1 MKIIRCLILVFISN
15 ALVAQNLVLNPSFE
29 EGAICDGST
38 ERIDTVN
45 NWSTVAGNP
54 GYINTSCL
62 LSKESKAFV
71 QGMRLPPASEGHVLS
86 IQKFD
91 LQTEC
96 QQGALSAPLEEGKQ
110 YVVQM
115 LVRLPIQFCQQPI
128 NEVGVVLSETPL
140 DKYAERSVI
149 DLPALSLTNNTQTP
163 ISKQYKWEEV
173 STLYTAKG
181 GEQFIA
187 IGNFS
192 MNNKGVFENRTKEAC
207 TYLFIDLVSV
217 SEFTEQTLVNYT
229 PDMALKKDER
239 LLLKEVEFEEGSDV
253 LKKSSFKILE
263 TLAKTLKDNSN
274 FKVEIASYTDNSLDP
289 SESVTFSKARALAI
303 TQWLENKEVLSS
315 QIKSIGRGSAN
326 AIALNSSPIG
336 RQKNERI
343 EIRFIKL

>member
-1 MKIIRCLILVFISN
+1 MKIIPCLILVFISN
-15 ALVAQNLVLNPSFE
+15 ALLAQNLVLNPSFE
-29 EGAICDGST
+29 NGAVCDGST
-38 ERIDTVN
+38 ERIDTIT

-54 GYINTSCL
+54 SYINTSCF

-71 QGMRLPPASEGHVLS
+71 QGMKLPPASEGQVLS

-91 LQTEC
+91 IQTEC
-96 QQGALSAPLEEGKQ
+96 QQGRLSKPLEEGKQ

-128 NEVGVVLSETPL
+128 NEVGVVLSEKPL
-140 DKYAERSVI
+140 EKSVERKKI
-149 DLPALSLTNNTQTP
+149 DLPALSLKNNTQTA
-163 ISKQYKWEEV
+163 ITKQYEWEEV

-192 MNNKGVFENRTKEAC
+192 SNNLGLFENRTKKEC

-217 SEFTEQTLVNYT
+217 SEFTEQPLVNYT
-229 PDMALKKDER
+229 PDMILKKDQR

-253 LKKSSFKILE
+253 LKKSSFKTLE
-263 TLAKTLKDNSN
+263 SLAKTLKENSN
-274 FKVEIASYTDNSLDP
+274 IKVEIASYTDNSLDP
-289 SESVTFSKARALAI
+289 SESLTFSKARAKAI
-303 TQWLENKEVLSS
+303 TKWLENKEVLSS

-326 AIALNSSPIG
+326 AIALNSSEKE
-336 RQKNERI
+336 RKKNERI

>member
-1 MKIIRCLILVFISN
+1 MKIIHCLFLVVISN

-45 NWSTVAGNP
+45 NWSRVAGNP
-54 GYINTSCL
+54 SYINTSCF

-71 QGMRLPPASEGHVLS
+71 QGMRLPPASEGQVLS

-91 LQTEC
+91 LETEC
-96 QQGALSAPLEEGKQ
+96 QQGTLIKPLEAGKQ

-115 LVRLPIQFCQQPI
+115 RVRLPIQFCQQPI

-140 DKYAERSVI
+140 DKYADRSVI
-149 DLPALSLTNNTQTP
+149 DHPALSLKNNTQTS
-163 ISKQYKWEEV
+163 ISKQYQWEEV

-192 MNNKGVFENRTKEAC
+192 TNNKGVFENRTKKEC
-207 TYLFIDLVSV
+207 TYLFIDVVSV
-217 SEFTEQTLVNYT
+217 SEFAEQTLVNYS
-229 PDMALKKDER
+229 PDMILKRDQR
-239 LLLKEVEFEEGSDV
+239 LLLQEIEFEEGSDV
-253 LKKSSFKILE
+253 LKKSSFKVLE
-263 TLAKTLKDNSN
+263 ALAKALKENTN
-274 FKVEIASYTDNSLDP
+274 FKIEIISYTDNSLDP
-289 SESVTFSKARALAI
+289 AESLTFSNARAAAI
-303 TQWLENKEVLSS
+303 AKWLKNKEVLGS
-315 QIKSIGRGSAN
+315 QIEALGRGSAN
-326 AIALNSSPIG
+326 AIALNSSKKD

-343 EIRFIKL
+343 EIRFIEL

>member
-1 MKIIRCLILVFISN
+1 MKIIPCLILVFVSN
-15 ALVAQNLVLNPSFE
+15 ILVAQNLVLNPSFE
-29 EGAICDGST
+29 DGAICDGST

-45 NWSTVAGNP
+45 SWSTVAGNP
-54 GYINTSCL
+54 SYINTNCL

-71 QGMRLPPASEGHVLS
+71 QGMKLPPASEGQVLS

-96 QQGALSAPLEEGKQ
+96 QQGELSTPLEEGKQ
-110 YVVQM
+110 YIVQM
-115 LVRLPIQFCQQPI
+115 RVRLPIQFCQQAI
-128 NEVGVVLSETPL
+128 HSVGVVLSETPL
-140 DKYAERSVI
+140 DKSIERREI
-149 DLPALSLTNNTQTP
+149 DLSALSLMNNTQTL
-163 ISKQYKWEEV
+163 ITKQYEWEEV

-192 MNNKGVFENRTKEAC
+192 SNNIDLFENRTKKEC

-217 SEFTEQTLVNYT
+217 SEFTEQTLVNYA
-229 PDMALKKDER
+229 PDMTLKKDQR

-263 TLAKTLKDNSN
+263 SLAKTLKDNSN
-274 FKVEIASYTDNSLDP
+274 IKVEIASYTNNSLDP
-289 SESVTFSKARALAI
+289 SESLTFSKARAKAI
-303 TQWLENKEVLSS
+303 TKWLENKEVLSS

-326 AIALNSSPIG
+326 AIALNSSEKE
-336 RQKNERI
+336 RKKNERI

>member
-1 MKIIRCLILVFISN
+1 MKIIPCLILVFISTT
-15 ALVAQNLVLNPSFE
+15 LIAQNLVKNPSFE

-38 ERIDTVN
+38 ERIDTVH

-54 GYINTSCL
+54 GYINTSCF

-91 LQTEC
+91 TQTEC
-96 QQGALSAPLEEGKQ
+96 QQGELTKPLEAGKQ

-115 LVRLPIQFCQQPI
+115 LVRLPIQFCQQAI

-140 DKYAERSVI
+140 DKYAERTVI
-149 DLPALSLTNNTQTP
+149 DVPALSLKNNTQTP

-181 GEQFIA
+181 GELFIA

-192 MNNKGVFENRTKEAC
+192 TNNKGVFENRTKKEC

-217 SEFTEQTLVNYT
+217 FEFKEQTLVNYT
-229 PDMALKKDER
+229 SNIALKKDQR

-253 LKKSSFKILE
+253 LKESSFKILE
-263 TLAKTLKDNSN
+263 ALAKTLKDNSN
-274 FKVEIASYTDNSLDP
+274 ITVEIASYTDNSLDP
-289 SESVTFSKARALAI
+289 SESLTFSNARAKAI
-303 TQWLENKEVLSS
+303 MNWLENKEVLAS
-315 QIKSIGRGSAN
+315 QIKSIGCGSAN
-326 AIALNSSPIG
+326 ALALNSSERG
-336 RQKNERI
+336 RAKNERI

>member
-1 MKIIRCLILVFISN
+1 MKIIRSLILVFISN

-38 ERIDTVN
+38 ERIDTIN

-71 QGMRLPPASEGHVLS
+71 QGMRLPPASEGEVLS

-91 LQTEC
+91 LKTEC
-96 QQGALSAPLEEGKQ
+96 QQGELVTPLEEGKQ

-115 LVRLPIQFCQQPI
+115 RVRLPIQFCQQPI
-128 NEVGVVLSETPL
+128 NEVGVVLSKTPL
-140 DKYAERSVI
+140 DKYKERNAI

-163 ISKQYKWEEV
+163 ISRQYKWEEV

-192 MNNKGVFENRTKEAC
+192 NNNKGVFENRTKKEC
-207 TYLFIDLVSV
+207 TYLFIDVVSV
-217 SEFTEQTLVNYT
+217 TEFTEQTLVNYT
-229 PDMALKKDER
+229 PNLALKKDQR
-239 LLLKEVEFEEGSDV
+239 LLLNEIEFEDGSDV

-263 TLAKTLKDNSN
+263 ALAKALKDNSN
-274 FKVEIASYTDNSLDP
+274 LKVEISSFTDNSLDP
-289 SESVTFSKARALAI
+289 SESATFSKARAKAL
-303 TQWLENKEVLSS
+303 TKWFENQEVLSS

-326 AIALNSSPIG
+326 PIALNSSQIG
-336 RQKNERI
+336 REKNERI

>member
-1 MKIIRCLILVFISN
+1 MKIIPCLILVFISN

-29 EGAICDGST
+29 DGAICDGST
-38 ERIDTVN
+38 ERIDSVN
-45 NWSTVAGNP
+45 NWSIVAGNP
-54 GYINTSCL
+54 SYINTSCF

-71 QGMRLPPASEGHVLS
+71 QGMRLPPASQGQVLS

-96 QQGALSAPLEEGKQ
+96 QQGKLTKPLEEGKQ

-115 LVRLPIQFCQQPI
+115 HVRLPIQFCQQAI

-140 DKYAERSVI
+140 DTYAERSSI
-149 DLPALSLTNNTQTP
+149 DLPALSLKNNTQTP
-163 ISKQYKWEEV
+163 ISKQYEWEEV

-192 MNNKGVFENRTKEAC
+192 LNNEGVFESRTEKEC

-217 SEFTEQTLVNYT
+217 AEFSEQILVNYT
-229 PDMALKKDER
+229 SDIALKKDQR
-239 LLLKEVEFEEGSDV
+239 LLLKEVKFEEGSDV

-263 TLAKTLKDNSN
+263 NLAKTLKSNSSI
-274 FKVEIASYTDNSLDP
+274 KVEIASYTDNSLDP
-289 SESVTFSKARALAI
+289 SESITFSTARAKAI
-303 TQWLENKEVLSS
+303 TTWLENKEVSSS

-326 AIALNSSPIG
+326 AIALNSSKKE

>member
-1 MKIIRCLILVFISN
+1 MKIIPCLILVFVSN
-15 ALVAQNLVLNPSFE
+15 ILIAQNLVLNPSFE
-29 EGAICDGST
+29 DGAICDGST

-54 GYINTSCL
+54 GYINTSCF

-71 QGMRLPPASEGHVLS
+71 QGMRLPPASEGEVLS

-96 QQGALSAPLEEGKQ
+96 QQGELSKALEEGKQ

-115 LVRLPIQFCQQPI
+115 RVRLPIQFCQQAI
-128 NEVGVVLSETPL
+128 NEVGVILSETPL
-140 DKYAERSVI
+140 DKYAERSKI
-149 DLPALSLTNNTQTP
+149 DLPALGLKNNTQTA
-163 ISKQYKWEEV
+163 ISKQYEWEEV
-173 STLYTAKG
+173 SALYTAKG

-192 MNNKGVFENRTKEAC
+192 SNNPGIFESRTKKEC

-217 SEFTEQTLVNYT
+217 SEFTEQTLVNYV
-229 PDMALKKDER
+229 PDMTLKKDQR
-239 LLLKEVEFEEGSDV
+239 LLLKGIEFEEGSDV

-263 TLAKTLKDNSN
+263 SLAKTLKDNSN
-274 FKVEIASYTDNSLDP
+274 IKVEIASYTDNSLDP
-289 SESVTFSKARALAI
+289 SESLTFSTARAKTI
-303 TQWLENKEVLSS
+303 TEWLENKEVLSS

-326 AIALNSSPIG
+326 AIALNSSKKD